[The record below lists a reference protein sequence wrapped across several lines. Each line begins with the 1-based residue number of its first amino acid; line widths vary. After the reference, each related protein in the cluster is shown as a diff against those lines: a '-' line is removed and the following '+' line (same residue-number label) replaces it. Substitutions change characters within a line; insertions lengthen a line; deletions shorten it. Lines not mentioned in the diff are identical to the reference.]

1 MALLMYALT
10 ALWCWLTPSRIAG
23 DGEMF
28 DFVINPY
35 PIGALA
41 LASGALALLHAGL
54 WLHGRLVV
62 VVAACWAVATV
73 TMVTSFAL
81 LPRVAPSM
89 FLTLQVAEAVVVAA
103 AACALLL
110 LAWQLAR
117 HRCAPRAHVVTRAL
131 TTLGVVLL
139 ALCYGGLALQ
149 GLGVITQPAG
159 LDQLAD
165 AMAGLTVNLSVGSAV
180 LGLATISHGVFS
192 LGRPQPRAT

>member
-10 ALWCWLTPSRIAG
+10 VLWCWLTPSRIAG

-35 PIGALA
+35 PTGALA
-41 LASGALALLHAGL
+41 LASGALALVHAAL
-54 WLHGRLVV
+54 WLHGRLVE

-81 LPRVAPSM
+81 LPRVAPSR
-89 FLTLQVAEAVVVAA
+89 FLTLQGVQAVVVLVS
-103 AACALLL
+103 ACALLL

-117 HRCAPRAHVVTRAL
+117 RRFAPRAHLVTRAL
-131 TTLGVVLL
+131 AALGVVLL

-149 GLGVITQPAG
+149 GLGVIAQGEG
-159 LDQLAD
+159 LHQLAR
-165 AMAGLTVNLSVGSAV
+165 ATAGLTVDLWIASAV
-180 LGLATISHGVFS
+180 LVLAVVSHGVFS
-192 LGRPQPRAT
+192 LARPQPRAA

>member
-1 MALLMYALT
+1 MAFLMYALT

-28 DFVINPY
+28 DFVINAY
-35 PIGALA
+35 PTEALA
-41 LASGALALLHAGL
+41 LASGALALVHAAL

-89 FLTLQVAEAVVVAA
+89 FMTLQIAQAVVLSVS
-103 AACALLL
+103 ACALLL

-117 HRCAPRAHVVTRAL
+117 RRFAPRAHLVTRAL

-149 GLGVITQPAG
+149 GLGVVAQAVG
-159 LDQLAD
+159 LEQLAD
-165 AMAGLTVNLSVGSAV
+165 ATARLTVDLWIDSAV
-180 LGLATISHGVFS
+180 LVLAAVSHGVFS
-192 LGRPQPRAT
+192 LARPQPRAA